1 MEAVWNARFA
11 DIFNRPENDDLLTI
25 DARKLHSIE
34 SVNAE

>member
-1 MEAVWNARFA
+1 MTQV
-11 DIFNRPENDDLLTI
+11 IFNRPADDDLLTI